1 MSPTQ
6 TSDHPSNNSGAP
18 FDYSAHEVRV
28 RQARSMDMKTMMD
41 RIDCWVPG
49 SEAILVNPELAEVLD
64 YRDDQSVVV
73 EQAPGT
79 EAWLHIPV
87 MRPRVAPEQV
97 TTHILYFT
105 LAAKLNKSV
114 QIDLLNLRR
123 EGDLIYCQ
131 PVCRRQPAQPYLR
144 RRRHAGDASEIPR
157 RPRTRPYRATR
168 RQRWIRLK
176 PRPSPGYLESGSST
190 SQGKAIRTAMRTK
203 SMATK
208 GSSPRKMVESGT
220 VLVTERRM
228 KAFMPTGG
236 VM

>member
-131 PVCRRQPAQPYLR
+131 PVCLR
-144 RRRHAGDASEIPR
+144 GRDYDTIFDAVDAN
-157 RPRTRPYRATR
+157 RPNRIYDVGVMLEM
-168 RQRWIRLK
+168 RLK
-176 PRPSPGYLESGSST
+176 FLDGRERGRIELRGVSG
-190 SQGKAIRTAMRTK
+190 GFA
-203 SMATK
+203 
-208 GSSPRKMVESGT
+208 
-220 VLVTERRM
+220 
-228 KAFMPTGG
+228 
-236 VM
+236 